1 MDCHVVDTHPFAQLM
16 DDELL
21 GILTQLHTKL
31 ETQLP
36 MLRAEA
42 RERKEDHPEVPPVW
56 HANIAKVLFSADRIQ
71 HRVAE
76 LAAKISED
84 YKGKQILAVG
94 LLKGSFIFAS
104 DLLRRL
110 LVPYTIEFIA
120 VSSYEGTES
129 SGNVKVKMDLNS
141 DPIGKH
147 VLVLEDLIDTGITLK
162 WIKEHIASK
171 SPASVRIACLLDK
184 KERRKAEGKR
194 FVSR

>member
-1 MDCHVVDTHPFAQLM
+1 
-16 DDELL
+16 
-21 GILTQLHTKL
+21 
-31 ETQLP
+31 
-36 MLRAEA
+36 
-42 RERKEDHPEVPPVW
+42 
-56 HANIAKVLFSADRIQ
+56 
-71 HRVAE
+71 
-76 LAAKISED
+76 
-84 YKGKQILAVG
+84 VG

-184 KERRKAEGKR
+184 KERRKAEVLIDYCGWTCPDE
-194 FVSR
+194 FVVGYGMDFNGGYRCLPYVAVLKPEAYAKS